1 MGLNQQRQHGRLDLF
16 RVLTDRELGAH
27 DHALL
32 ELARSALLAAQ
43 SSTPEARV
51 AALKSAARVLHQ
63 ETGLECREVL
73 DIVGLDDGTC

>member
-1 MGLNQQRQHGRLDLF
+1 MSAVKGSDPGFSMLPLLVHSSAVSASARR
-16 RVLTDRELGAH
+16 
-27 DHALL
+27 ALL
-32 ELARSALLAAQ
+32 VAQ

-73 DIVGLDDGTC
+73 DIVGLDDGSC